1 MMVRSSNYS
10 SVGNAHKPN
19 SSNFTILTSSCYIF
33 KYNIYEKLEIDGVGA
48 GAGDAGDGVIFLFR
62 ESCYRAL
69 KTVSINKFMG
79 LLYFFHVK
87 WLIELQNNILY
98 IEKSDFSISIS

>member
-1 MMVRSSNYS
+1 MMERSSNYS

-19 SSNFTILTSSCYIF
+19 SSNFKILTSSCYIF

-48 GAGDAGDGVIFLFR
+48 GDAGDGVIFLFR
-62 ESCYRAL
+62 MSCCRAL

-79 LLYFFHVK
+79 LLNFFSCKMVHGITEQYFIYRK
-87 WLIELQNNILY
+87 
-98 IEKSDFSISIS
+98 K

>member
-33 KYNIYEKLEIDGVGA
+33 KYNIYEKLEIVGVGA
-48 GAGDAGDGVIFLFR
+48 GAGAGGAGDGVIFLFR
-62 ESCYRAL
+62 TSCYCAL

-79 LLYFFHVK
+79 LLYFFSCKMVHRITK
-87 WLIELQNNILY
+87 QYFIY
-98 IEKSDFSISIS
+98 RKK

>member
-1 MMVRSSNYS
+1 MMERSSNYS

-33 KYNIYEKLEIDGVGA
+33 KYNIYENLEIVGA
-48 GAGDAGDGVIFLFR
+48 GAGAGGDGVIFLFR
-62 ESCYRAL
+62 TSCYRAL

-79 LLYFFHVK
+79 LLYFFSCKMVHGITEQYFIYRK
-87 WLIELQNNILY
+87 
-98 IEKSDFSISIS
+98 K